1 MATVHKFCGGSAI
14 QQQRINDQTHCAFGY
29 NRLRYRN
36 VGDDLA
42 GQIKFMFLQKLR

>member
-1 MATVHKFCGGSAI
+1 VGWPLRLPYVHHRASAI
-14 QQQRINDQTHCAFGY
+14 EQQGIDYQTLRAFGH

-42 GQIKFMFLQKLR
+42 GQIKFMF